1 MRLTSLIALSTILIA
16 TLHGNLGISK
26 DVSSGSAIKSHN
38 EMLISLFGQ
47 DELPDET
54 KVNPF
59 ISSIGPE
66 ENYWPAI
73 YLGAL
78 RSAYKENAESAIT
91 LNALAH
97 VGRTLGS
104 APPVIMTLGVKD
116 DNFFQGELEKIPL
129 QVLQIEEPEY
139 RVYGL
144 VTPSAKLIAYSIL
157 TRRDKLGA
165 AEKKRFLGEA
175 IIDFSASGMQGSPL
189 AAGIYVGLKPSD
201 SLFLPKLCD
210 VIRRSNSG
218 TLLLG
223 DKCAAAE
230 PLLGSTLQEENERQ
244 SEFRLRLRHLLGMKY
259 EPYRQKLCGGEK
271 LRLEEEYV
279 CNDLLLVSLELCRIT
294 TNAPVYSPISGTF
307 ICDGRALGSISH
319 IVKSLYSQIFNINE
333 NSFWKSR

>member
-1 MRLTSLIALSTILIA
+1 MRLTSLVALSTILVA
-16 TLHGNLGISK
+16 TLGANPGISK
-26 DVSSGSAIKSHN
+26 DVSSGSNIKSHN

-47 DELPDET
+47 DVLPDET
-54 KVNPF
+54 KVNLF
-59 ISSIGPE
+59 LSSIAPE

-73 YLGAL
+73 YLEAL
-78 RSAYKENAESAIT
+78 RSAYKEDAEFAKA
-91 LNALAH
+91 LNALAP

-104 APPVIMTLGVKD
+104 GPPITMTLGIKD

-144 VTPSAKLIAYSIL
+144 AAPAAKVIAYTIL
-157 TRRDKLGA
+157 TRRDKLSA
-165 AEKKRFLGEA
+165 AEKKRFLAEA
-175 IIDFSASGMQGSPL
+175 LVDFSASGMRSPL

-218 TLLLG
+218 TLLSG

-230 PLLGSTLQEENERQ
+230 PLLGSALQKENERQ
-244 SEFRLRLRHLLGMKY
+244 SDFRLKLRHLLGIKY

-271 LRLEEEYV
+271 LRADEEYT
-279 CNDLLLVSLELCRIT
+279 CNDLLLFSLELCRIA
-294 TNAPVYSPISGTF
+294 TNAPEYSPISGTF
-307 ICDGRALGSISH
+307 ICDGRAMDSISH
-319 IVKSLYSQIFNINE
+319 IVKSLYSQIFNMNQ